1 MTQAIQVIDV
11 AAINP
16 EWEKHSKT
24 SQNQKAF
31 KDVVPTFLLIDE
43 CVYVSA
49 LAQMGNAALK
59 LTSS

>member
-24 SQNQKAF
+24 SQEQKAF
-31 KDVVPTFLLIDE
+31 KDVVPTFLLIEE
-43 CVYVSA
+43 CMLV
-49 LAQMGNAALK
+49 L
-59 LTSS
+59 